1 MGSGGN
7 FIFFLRREKITVRRL
22 VDEDDSVGKEM
33 GKREQGELLLWC
45 LRGERGTPVEA

>member
-33 GKREQGELLLWC
+33 GKRAQGELLL
-45 LRGERGTPVEA
+45 